1 MRAEGGSNLP
11 DLNELME
18 HQGGM
23 GKFQYFGFVLMVMA
37 INASGVFAYNL
48 GYLLLYPVHE
58 CGINQGNGVINYFV
72 QGSQDYED
80 YCNREYICE
89 N

>member
-1 MRAEGGSNLP
+1 MRAEGGTNLP

-23 GKFQYFGFVLMVMA
+23 GKFQYLIFILMVMA
-37 INASGVFAYNL
+37 INGSGVFAYNL

-58 CGINQGNGVINYFV
+58 CGIVLDGGAISYFV
-72 QGSQDYED
+72 QGSQDFED
-80 YCNREYICE
+80 FCTRDYICA